1 MPIIS
6 TDLPTHTSE
15 SEAAFTI
22 LAQCPDWV
30 ISGHWD
36 GGHGCLLYSRVD
48 IKEGNGKRQIVID
61 ERAMKR
67 SGPRLKPFASTIR
80 NNRLIVV
87 IMMTATAFTIPE
99 SGVSWD

>member
-22 LAQCPDWV
+22 LAQCSEWV

-61 ERAMKR
+61 ERAIEAQR
-67 SGPRLKPFASTIR
+67 TALETFRINNQEQPAYSSDNDDSDRLYDT
-80 NNRLIVV
+80 
-87 IMMTATAFTIPE
+87 
-99 SGVSWD
+99 